1 MRRRLV
7 PWLPFAVTIV
17 ALVAAAYKAMATQP
31 PEGGPLTKVA
41 MVWWVPYVLAV
52 AYGFVYGVPMLLLE
66 WARSV
71 RRRSAAPP
79 SVGRTAVLLA
89 LPALVVAVVW
99 PIGLALAIFFRWPAM
114 AEFVFGHLHGFV
126 VWTLSVVATTLWV
139 AGAAIH
145 WIWLARPVSVE
156 GQRPYR

>member
-7 PWLPFAVTIV
+7 PWVPFAVATV
-17 ALVAAAYKAMATQP
+17 AIVAAAYKAMATE

-41 MVWWVPYVLAV
+41 MIWWMPYVLVV

-66 WARSV
+66 LARTV

-79 SVGRTAVLLA
+79 SVGRTAVALA
-89 LPALVVAVVW
+89 LPSLVVAVVW
-99 PIGLALAIFFRWPAM
+99 PIGLALAIFLRCAAM
-114 AEFVFGHLHGFV
+114 AEFMFAHLHGLFV
-126 VWTLSVVATTLWV
+126 WFLSVTATALWV
-139 AGAAIH
+139 GGAAIH

-156 GQRPYR
+156 GRPPYR

>member
-7 PWLPFAVTIV
+7 PWVPFVV
-17 ALVAAAYKAMATQP
+17 AMLALIAAAFKAVATE

-41 MVWWVPYVLAV
+41 MVWWVPYVLV
-52 AYGFVYGVPMLLLE
+52 FAYGFVYVVPMLLLE

-79 SVGRTAVLLA
+79 SVERTAVALA

-99 PIGLALAIFFRWPAM
+99 PIGLAIAIFFRWAAM
-114 AEFVFGHLHGFV
+114 AEFVFVHLHAWLF
-126 VWTLSVVATTLWV
+126 WILSVAATALWV
-139 AGAAIH
+139 AGSAIH
-145 WIWLARPVSVE
+145 WVWLARPVSVE
-156 GQRPYR
+156 GKPPYR

>member
-1 MRRRLV
+1 MRRLA
-7 PWLPFAVTIV
+7 PWLPFAVALV
-17 ALVAAAYKAMATQP
+17 ALVAAAYKAVATAP

-41 MVWWVPYVLAV
+41 MVWWVPYVLV
-52 AYGFVYGVPMLLLE
+52 FAYGFVYVVPMLLLE

-79 SVGRTAVLLA
+79 SVGRTAVVLA

-99 PIGLALAIFFRWPAM
+99 PIGMALAIFCRWAAM
-114 AEFVFGHLHGFV
+114 AQFVFMHLHGLL
-126 VWTLSVVATTLWV
+126 VWTLSVTATALWV

-156 GQRPYR
+156 GKPPYR